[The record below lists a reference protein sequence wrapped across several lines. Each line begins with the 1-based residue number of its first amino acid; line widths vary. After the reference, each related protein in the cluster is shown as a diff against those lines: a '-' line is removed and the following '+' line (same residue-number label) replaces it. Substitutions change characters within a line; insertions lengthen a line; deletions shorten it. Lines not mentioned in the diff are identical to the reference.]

1 MSDYECL
8 LYEEADGIATVTLNR
23 PDKHNSFSPTQI
35 AEIEDVWKKL
45 RFNDDVACVI
55 VTGAGERAFS
65 SGIDLTHAHPQPV
78 SKMIID
84 DPMLRIGP
92 KTNDMWKPV
101 IAAVN
106 GMACGGAFYILGEV
120 EFIIASENA
129 TFFDPHVTHG
139 MPCIYEPILMLQRMP
154 IGEIMRLSLL
164 GRHERMSAK
173 RAYEIGLVSEVVP
186 FDGLMEAARWSA
198 EVIASAPRSVG
209 SSGCGSAGLLLPT
222 VIAHEAIMIA
232 SANRNTARAIV
243 LTMTTTPEFNGRI
256 AEARRWRNTSLIF
269 G

>member
-35 AEIEDVWKKL
+35 SEIEDVWKKL

-55 VTGAGERAFS
+55 VTGAGDRAFS
-65 SGIDLTHAHPQPV
+65 SGIDLSHMYPQPA
-78 SKMIID
+78 SKVVID

-92 KTNDMWKPV
+92 KTNDLWKPV

-139 MPCIYEPILMLQRMP
+139 MPCIYEAMHMLQRMP
-154 IGEIMRLSLL
+154 LGEIMRLSLL
-164 GRHERMSAK
+164 GKHERMSAK
-173 RAYEIGLVSEVVP
+173 RAHEIGLVSEVVAQ
-186 FDGLMEAARWSA
+186 DELMNAARWAA
-198 EVIASAPRSVG
+198 EVIASAPDQTAIESTVRAIWAAQHMSLQQAFHSAPLYINVVEGASG
-209 SSGCGSAGLLLPT
+209 SS
-222 VIAHEAIMIA
+222 ER
-232 SANRNTARAIV
+232 ANRLRHNK
-243 LTMTTTPEFNGRI
+243 LEPRI
-256 AEARRWRNTSLIF
+256 R
-269 G
+269 